1 MVASANLPER
11 HVTPRLIL
19 EVFGVS
25 LLLFAS
31 YVVFQNTGLANSGQI
46 LSGLALFLLYF
57 ALMLFVTALILTAIY
72 YALR

>member
-1 MVASANLPER
+1 MVASADLSER

-31 YVVFQNTGLANSGQI
+31 YVVFQSTGLVNTGQI
-46 LSGLALFLLYF
+46 LSGLAFFLLYF
-57 ALMLFVTALILTAIY
+57 ALMLFVTALVLTAIY